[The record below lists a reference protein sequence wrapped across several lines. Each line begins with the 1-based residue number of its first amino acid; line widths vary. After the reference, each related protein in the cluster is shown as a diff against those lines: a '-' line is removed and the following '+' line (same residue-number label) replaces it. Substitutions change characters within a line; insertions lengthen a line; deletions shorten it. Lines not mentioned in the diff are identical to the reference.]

1 MCTAGKQ
8 RLKPVYTKIQRTHE
22 NFYNAYN
29 FWMLCKVKE
38 LNNELESW
46 LLQRERRISKSH
58 KNNIG
63 LTFSITTVSGN
74 VVLKS
79 C

>member
-1 MCTAGKQ
+1 MNLNRDCYNEND
-8 RLKPVYTKIQRTHE
+8 VY
-22 NFYNAYN
+22 
-29 FWMLCKVKE
+29 
-38 LNNELESW
+38 
-46 LLQRERRISKSH
+46 KSH

-63 LTFSITTVSGN
+63 LTFSITTASGN